1 MQKGNWNGATPL
13 GLIVAEATKKGGIGM
28 GGNGSGIIMMLM
40 LVLVV
45 VMSSAVSAANAT
57 ISVSVKDLSNG
68 SVPLAGVNVTIV
80 NITGITNGNGT
91 VEFVLNVTGQIT
103 VTAQK
108 ADYGNASVIRVIPDG
123 NSYTLVNLQMVRC
136 GYAYYRDTD
145 DDGYGITPPPMFC
158 ETTPPVG
165 YSNVSGDCN
174 DNNALIHPGVPET
187 CNNIDDDCD
196 GSADEGLTLYTYY
209 QNFDSDTYGN
219 VSNGITTCN
228 ATPPTG
234 YVNVSGDCN
243 DHNVTIHPGATEVCG
258 NSIDDDCDGL
268 IDENCQWERCNPA
281 YWNNGIDEDG
291 DGNMTIVDLNIAN
304 ATCSTGVLLGNP
316 TICNLSIANN
326 GNVPLKDVYVSSPD
340 LGQSITILIVNPGE
354 SIFMSW
360 NKVFPTT
367 GTVKIRFYS
376 VARVDLC

>member
-68 SVPLAGVNVTIV
+68 SVPLAGVNVTVV

-91 VEFVLNVTGQIT
+91 VEFALNVTGQIT

-145 DDGYGITPPPMFC
+145 DDGYGIITTATMFC

-165 YSNVSGDCN
+165 YS
-174 DNNALIHPGVPET
+174 
-187 CNNIDDDCD
+187 
-196 GSADEGLTLYTYY
+196 
-209 QNFDSDTYGN
+209 
-219 VSNGITTCN
+219 
-228 ATPPTG
+228 
-234 YVNVSGDCN
+234 NVSGDCN

-291 DGNMTIVDLNIAN
+291 DGNMTRVDFNIVN

-326 GNVPLKDVYVSSPD
+326 GNVPLKDVHVSSPD

-376 VARVDLC
+376 AARVDLC